1 MVATEKNPADSR
13 AIASDIH
20 NGRTITV
27 RLGWFQLPRV
37 ENLDDVTQTLGV
49 SVAGEVLAQ
58 RGSWVA
64 YEPDDGRR
72 DGTYWHE
79 PTVTWTMPAQPVT
92 VPTLVRGWYCPAY
105 FLVEGFDNYVRLFAQ
120 NVALNGPVRLEITE
134 VLQVGR
140 DGSPITAQS
149 QRLPLGKLT
158 TLVRTAARVASVL
171 YPFGY
176 DGPGYKVVDGRLVEI
191 TDGPA
196 IMRRAK
202 TATAEQLAAHGLSV
216 ELRPALWGRDAVTQ
230 PELRRTRASGPRM
243 VERDLRAAELADEP
257 AAKGRIY
264 EHVEQK
270 LLEEGFVIGGRENL
284 RQVLKRGRKLRA
296 EKSTKNTNKK
306 GGKK

>member
-1 MVATEKNPADSR
+1 MVAREKNPSDSR
-13 AIASDIH
+13 AIASDSH

-27 RLGWFQLPRV
+27 RLGWFQLPRI
-37 ENLDDVTQTLGV
+37 ENLDNVTHQ
-49 SVAGEVLAQ
+49 AGAAVVGELLAQ

-64 YEPDDGRR
+64 YEPDEGRQE
-72 DGTYWHE
+72 GTYWHE
-79 PTVTWTMPAQPVT
+79 PTVTWTMPPQPVT
-92 VPTLVRGWYCPAY
+92 VPTLVRGWYCPAH

-158 TLVRTAARVASVL
+158 TLVRTAARVAGVL
-171 YPFGY
+171 YPTGY
-176 DGPGYKVVDGRLVEI
+176 DGPEYQVVGRRLVEVS
-191 TDGPA
+191 G
-196 IMRRAK
+196 RRRL
-202 TATAEQLAAHGLSV
+202 TASAEQLAAHGRPIVLT
-216 ELRPALWGRDAVTQ
+216 PALWGRDAVTQ
-230 PELRRTRASGPRM
+230 PELRRTRTSGPRM

-296 EKSTKNTNKK
+296 EKSTKNTKKK